1 MLFNTREN
9 TKSVL
14 EEMSYLPIDEGADSE
29 TEQLS
34 LFKIYE
40 RPNCDQYMIS
50 VEEGYRFCH
59 ANNIGFNE
67 LIEKVSE
74 MNRICEA
81 NICYSI
87 RPSTVYLNEEVYDL
101 YRSLITEGKEVYPVV
116 SQNPLVK
123 AFGDKLQEA
132 VETDNSEAID
142 AIVNEGLGDFFSGVK
157 RGINQGAKDTAMGAV
172 SVGLNAA
179 KNAVSSGVKSAG
191 EGAARRR
198 LDSFAPTQAIQN
210 FAQAH
215 GVGGEGL
222 EAVGDFVNGMKKSLA
237 GTVGDLANGG
247 AGAVADKLRDML
259 DQVSQKISF
268 FGRKLASGDYDQN
281 KKSLFQKGLDAL
293 NRLKEAIMN
302 KLRGIRK

>member
-157 RGINQGAKDTAMGAV
+157 RGINQGAKDTAMGALAV
-172 SVGLNAA
+172 GANSV
-179 KNAVSSGVKSAG
+179 KNALSSGVKSAG

>member
-14 EEMSYLPIDEGADSE
+14 EEMSYLPIDEGTDSE

-40 RPNCDQYMIS
+40 RPNTDQYMIN
-50 VEEGYRFCH
+50 VEEGFQFCH
-59 ANNIGFNE
+59 ENNIGFDE

-81 NICYSI
+81 DICYSI
-87 RPSTVYLNEEVYDL
+87 RPSTICMNEEAHSL
-101 YRSLITEGKEVYPVV
+101 YKSLIKEGKEVYARVN
-116 SQNPLVK
+116 QNPLAK

-142 AIVNEGLGDFFSGVK
+142 AIVNEGLGDFFAGVK
-157 RGINQGAKDTAMGAV
+157 RGIGQGVKDTAQGTLA
-172 SVGLNAA
+172 VGLNAA
-179 KNAVSSGVKSAG
+179 KNAVSSGVRTAG

-222 EAVGDFVNGMKKSLA
+222 EAVGDFVNGMKRSLA